1 MGRAANDF
9 VCGLMSGCGPVMMSD
24 AFASLPALRINANL
38 SSFQKI
44 SAFRGDALKQAFY
57 ALPVRWL

>member
-1 MGRAANDF
+1 
-9 VCGLMSGCGPVMMSD
+9 MMSD